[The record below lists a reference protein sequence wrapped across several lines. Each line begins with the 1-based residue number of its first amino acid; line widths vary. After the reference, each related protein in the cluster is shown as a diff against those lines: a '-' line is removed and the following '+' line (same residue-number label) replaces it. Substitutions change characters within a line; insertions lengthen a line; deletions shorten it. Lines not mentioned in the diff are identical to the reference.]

1 MVNFKFAKVHCY
13 QQIQSFLITPQ
24 YITSNFNRIALD
36 RNKVK
41 VMVHVGQ
48 KRYNIVRK
56 EKKSWKRSFYF
67 FTVCLNYTL
76 NNDNA
81 IFFAASVTT
90 SIRYFLPPKI
100 PTH

>member
-41 VMVHVGQ
+41 EMVHVGQ
-48 KRYNIVRK
+48 KR
-56 EKKSWKRSFYF
+56 
-67 FTVCLNYTL
+67 
-76 NNDNA
+76 
-81 IFFAASVTT
+81 
-90 SIRYFLPPKI
+90 
-100 PTH
+100 